1 MHNWRAHCSWQ
12 GCVRCESEW
21 GALKCL
27 PVRATHLRAADE
39 PAFHVSTWPVWY
51 MHSVVL
57 SQASQGF
64 FFCCCYA
71 CLLSCAVTHELQ
83 QENRSVNNPFHSFS
97 LEPEPNDRLNDN
109 YADCC
114 RVTWY
119 GHIYY
124 QNWVFPGNDFA
135 QVVSHPDPTETRQL
149 HFTTKLS
156 QAVNTTAIVWT
167 SISSLIWM
175 IPVLVLRLIH
185 WKQSIN

>member
-1 MHNWRAHCSWQ
+1 MSACSSNSSTSCRRASVSCLNMAGVIYAQCCSFTSKP
-12 GCVRCESEW
+12 GV
-21 GALKCL
+21 
-27 PVRATHLRAADE
+27 
-39 PAFHVSTWPVWY
+39 
-51 MHSVVL
+51 
-57 SQASQGF
+57 

-71 CLLSCAVTHELQ
+71 CLLSCAVTHELR